1 MIVANKNQGDLKLSN
16 INRLFH

>member
-16 INRLFH
+16 KNRLFH